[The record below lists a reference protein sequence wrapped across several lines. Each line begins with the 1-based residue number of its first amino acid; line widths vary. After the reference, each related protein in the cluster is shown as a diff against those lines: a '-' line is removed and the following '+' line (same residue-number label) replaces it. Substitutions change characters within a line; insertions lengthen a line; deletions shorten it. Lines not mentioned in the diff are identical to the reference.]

1 MPREA
6 STRIETTRFGRRCG
20 VPDLTHID
28 ASGQVRMVDVGEKPL
43 TRRTAVAEGLI
54 RMRAETLDAVETG
67 RVEKG
72 EALAVARIAA
82 IQGTKRTPSLIPLCH
97 PVPIDAVD
105 VDIVPVSDPPGY
117 RVTVRVSAEW
127 RTGVEMEALTGV
139 GMALLA
145 LYDMC
150 KAMERGMEI
159 GPVRLLEKRGG
170 RSGTWQ
176 AADASRV
183 TESEASRT
191 APESA
196 GETPGGPGA

>member
-1 MPREA
+1 M
-6 STRIETTRFGRRCG
+6 
-20 VPDLTHID
+20 PDLTHID
-28 ASGQVRMVDVGEKPL
+28 ASGRVRMVDVGEKPP
-43 TRRTAVAEGLI
+43 TRRTAVAEGSI
-54 RMRAETLDAVETG
+54 RMKPETLDAVERG

-82 IQGTKRTPSLIPLCH
+82 IQGAKHTAWLIPLCH

-105 VDIVPVSDPPGY
+105 VDIVPVADPPGY

-127 RTGVEMEALTGV
+127 RTGVEMEAMTGA
-139 GMALLA
+139 GTALLA

-150 KAMERGMEI
+150 KAMDRGMEI

-176 AADASRV
+176 AAD
-183 TESEASRT
+183 
-191 APESA
+191 PEGVAGSA
-196 GETPGGPGA
+196 GAGPGPETAGGPAAGPGA